1 MERYSFQLPGHG
13 SFPSLGCDPAICSGL
28 LKLPDHTSVTSCAD
42 DLPCTQFG
50 ALTFHNFA
58 KLEHYSPPLC
68 QAMDDL
74 LAEGSPEWTP
84 KLISFTLWA
93 FAKLR
98 HMPGPAA
105 RVLVEDWLA
114 R

>member
-1 MERYSFQLPGHG
+1 MSRLRDSAHTWSHHLYEHT
-13 SFPSLGCDPAICSGL
+13 PSHCTDPMIQAL
-28 LKLPDHTSVTSCAD
+28 LNLWCV
-42 DLPCTQFG
+42 QFG

-105 RVLVEDWLA
+105 RALVEDWLA